1 MLTSSLSPTREALS
15 ELLSLTDENGSPSG
29 PTSEGDLYGE
39 MSDPPSTSDRSA
51 VDDLFG
57 RVRRALGI
65 EDIPEGSVSFSKWLH
80 DGEEEYHLRYKMTSA
95 PSGGR
100 QERLIGQLD
109 IGKALT
115 FTRQF
120 DRERNSGREDVL
132 EIEVY
137 QSRELESGAT
147 IKNET
152 TWDDR
157 EIGPAELGTVV
168 AFFTPALEILEREN
182 R

>member
-1 MLTSSLSPTREALS
+1 MPPSSFPPRGALS
-15 ELLSLTDENGSPSG
+15 GLLSLTDQEGSPPG
-29 PTSEGDLYGE
+29 PTAQEDLGGDINEIPY
-39 MSDPPSTSDRSA
+39 PSDRTA
-51 VDDLFG
+51 TENLFG

-65 EDIPEGSVSFSKWLH
+65 ENIPDGSVSFPEWLQ
-80 DGEEEYHLRYKMTSA
+80 DGEEEYHLRYKMTSS

-109 IGKALT
+109 IGKVLT

-120 DRERNSGREDVL
+120 DPERNSDREGVL

-147 IKNET
+147 IKSET
-152 TWDDR
+152 TWDDK

-168 AFFTPALEILEREN
+168 AFFTPAVKLLERAN
-182 R
+182 Q

>member
-1 MLTSSLSPTREALS
+1 MPASTLPSSRGAISV
-15 ELLSLTDENGSPSG
+15 LLSLTDEEGSPSG
-29 PTSEGDLYGE
+29 PTAQEDRGGNMHE
-39 MSDPPSTSDRSA
+39 IPSPSDRTA
-51 VDDLFG
+51 INNLFG

-65 EDIPEGSVSFSKWLH
+65 EDIPEGSVSFSEWLH

-100 QERLIGQLD
+100 QERFIGQLD
-109 IGKALT
+109 IGKVLT

-120 DRERNSGREDVL
+120 DPERNSDREGVL

-147 IKNET
+147 IENET

-157 EIGPAELGTVV
+157 EIGPAELGSVV
-168 AFFTPALEILEREN
+168 AFFTPAVKLLEYKN
-182 R
+182 Q